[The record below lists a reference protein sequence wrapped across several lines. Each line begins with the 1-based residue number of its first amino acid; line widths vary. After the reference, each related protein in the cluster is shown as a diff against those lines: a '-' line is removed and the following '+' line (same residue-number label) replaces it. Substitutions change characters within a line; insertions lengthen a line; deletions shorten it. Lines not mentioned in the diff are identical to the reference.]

1 MTQTTEHCPYVGSV
15 AVLSRHGLGPACR
28 STGRRS
34 GFTLVEVVVAF
45 AILLILMV
53 GLLQFYART
62 LVASRNI
69 YITETAETL
78 AEVQAE
84 DLRSM
89 SVAALAELV
98 KGTSTDVN
106 YPANQVGSATS
117 IRYLS
122 TAGTGQSESEGYF
135 ASDFKLPHVKSIV
148 LTNPTPLTA
157 VATAD
162 PVPTGSL
169 LLPQSV
175 GIVLDPVDP
184 SEELAGEKPGLDEK
198 YVVTVMKSSF
208 PNMYKRVELA
218 LVSDGTFT
226 SGAETVI
233 AAPYTWGSPVS
244 ANCVFKYTVSVKWT
258 LGGRDHVFKVSGFLG
273 RSITG

>member
-1 MTQTTEHCPYVGSV
+1 MDH
-15 AVLSRHGLGPACR
+15 
-28 STGRRS
+28 RS

-69 YITETAETL
+69 YITETAEAL
-78 AEVQAE
+78 AEIQAE

-89 SVAALAELV
+89 SVAALGALV
-98 KGTSTDVN
+98 RNTSSPSPDVN
-106 YPANQVGSATS
+106 YRVNQVGSATG

-122 TAGTGQSESEGYF
+122 TPDAGQVDGYF
-135 ASDFKLPHVKSIV
+135 ASDFVLSHVESITLSNPS
-148 LTNPTPLTA
+148 LTVWSSSSA
-157 VATAD
+157 
-162 PVPTGSL
+162 VPTSRL
-169 LLPQSV
+169 LLPASV
-175 GIVLDPVDP
+175 EIVRGGISPDQ
-184 SEELAGEKPGLDEK
+184 K

-226 SGAETVI
+226 SGAETLI
-233 AAPYTWGSPVS
+233 AEPYIWSNPVS
-244 ANCVFKYTVSVKWT
+244 GNCVFKYTVSVKWT

>member
-1 MTQTTEHCPYVGSV
+1 
-15 AVLSRHGLGPACR
+15 
-28 STGRRS
+28 
-34 GFTLVEVVVAF
+34 
-45 AILLILMV
+45 MV

-89 SVAALAELV
+89 SVAALTELV

-122 TAGTGQSESEGYF
+122 TAGMGETDGYF
-135 ASDFKLPHVKSIV
+135 ASDFVLPHIESIV
-148 LTNPTPLTA
+148 LTNPAPLTA
-157 VATAD
+157 IAASN
-162 PVPTGSL
+162 PVPAGSL
-169 LLPQSV
+169 LLPSSV
-175 GIVLDPVDP
+175 GVVRKLPV
-184 SEELAGEKPGLDEK
+184 GGTVGKDEK

-226 SGAETVI
+226 SGAETLI
-233 AAPYTWGSPVS
+233 AEPYIWSNPVS
-244 ANCVFKYTVSVKWT
+244 GNCVFKYTVSVKWT

>member
-1 MTQTTEHCPYVGSV
+1 
-15 AVLSRHGLGPACR
+15 
-28 STGRRS
+28 
-34 GFTLVEVVVAF
+34 
-45 AILLILMV
+45 
-53 GLLQFYART
+53 

-89 SVAALAELV
+89 SVAALTELV

-122 TAGTGQSESEGYF
+122 TAGMGDTDGYF

-208 PNMYKRVELA
+208 PNMYKRVELG

-226 SGAETVI
+226 SGAETLI
-233 AAPYTWGSPVS
+233 AEPYIWSNPVS
-244 ANCVFKYTVSVKWT
+244 GNCVFKYTVSVKWT